1 MSLLRSARAPTDE
14 LSRDLGADDGTGS
27 DLFTLVKISPCQT
40 FVSNDPTEEENIK
53 RTPCNI
59 TSFSCYDV
67 ADDTSST
74 NGATTSGP
82 SHLSV
87 DFDYELWYTES
98 ANINDTVVELES
110 SMLQHLAKVFNL
122 LDCPYVSSSGST
134 ATTRTAAGGGRGR
147 HLQIFGDELADLFV
161 GVDSTPVDVPD
172 QDRTDCIVPVMS
184 SDKVSAVCQPMK
196 GSFSASVNA
205 DVSQDSMAEASIKSG
220 LLRLLRLGMNEDLYV
235 VNDVRKVSFIGDRT
249 SFNPP
254 PPVTSSSAPASNR
267 SLGNTALA
275 IIIVAALVVF
285 LIAGFLIGRNRKRKR
300 DEHARGVMLDESYAL
315 DEEDGKS
322 PNDGFRGGTGVEG
335 SLAATD
341 ELALQPQH
349 LVVPV
354 LTKSSEDG
362 SGPDEANENSQ
373 VKAAPSEAN
382 CSTARNSA
390 AAKELAAALEM
401 ATAAAASAE
410 KAGEKVT
417 GEKITSSSAETP
429 SPKKKKKKK
438 RKKKGKQATDSP
450 DSLLSDSLRKLDS
463 IAEESEPS
471 VIDESSDSSTRSL
484 T

>member
-172 QDRTDCIVPVMS
+172 QDRSKLNTVR
-184 SDKVSAVCQPMK
+184 
-196 GSFSASVNA
+196 GS
-205 DVSQDSMAEASIKSG
+205 
-220 LLRLLRLGMNEDLYV
+220 
-235 VNDVRKVSFIGDRT
+235 
-249 SFNPP
+249 
-254 PPVTSSSAPASNR
+254 
-267 SLGNTALA
+267 
-275 IIIVAALVVF
+275 
-285 LIAGFLIGRNRKRKR
+285 
-300 DEHARGVMLDESYAL
+300 
-315 DEEDGKS
+315 
-322 PNDGFRGGTGVEG
+322 
-335 SLAATD
+335 
-341 ELALQPQH
+341 H
-349 LVVPV
+349 LV
-354 LTKSSEDG
+354 
-362 SGPDEANENSQ
+362 N
-373 VKAAPSEAN
+373 
-382 CSTARNSA
+382 
-390 AAKELAAALEM
+390 
-401 ATAAAASAE
+401 
-410 KAGEKVT
+410 
-417 GEKITSSSAETP
+417 
-429 SPKKKKKKK
+429 
-438 RKKKGKQATDSP
+438 
-450 DSLLSDSLRKLDS
+450 
-463 IAEESEPS
+463 
-471 VIDESSDSSTRSL
+471 
-484 T
+484 